1 MKTSKVI
8 FPGTFDPF
16 TLGHMDILYRLTNI
30 FDEVYISVAVNL
42 DKNPMF
48 TLEER
53 RKMIKH
59 VVGAS
64 KNIHVVAFE
73 GLVTEFMKTN
83 DIKMMA
89 RGIRDSEDL
98 FHELKMSRMNKL
110 LYPEMDTIF
119 LHTAESYAYISS
131 SLIKEIV
138 KFGGPLEGLVPDTLI
153 NTIKEKFAVIKQ
165 HK

>member
-1 MKTSKVI
+1 MKASKVI

-16 TLGHMDILYRLTNI
+16 TLGHVDVLYRLSSI
-30 FDEVYISVAVNL
+30 FEDVYISVAVNL
-42 DKNPMF
+42 DKNPIF

-53 RKMIKH
+53 RKMIEI
-59 VVGAS
+59 VVGENES
-64 KNIHVVAFE
+64 IHVVAFE
-73 GLVTEFMKTN
+73 GLVTEFMKN
-83 DIKMMA
+83 NNIKIMA

-98 FHELKMSRMNKL
+98 FYELKMSRMNKL

-138 KFGGPLEGLVPDTLI
+138 RFGGPLDGLVPDILI
-153 NTIKEKFAVIKQ
+153 DTMKEKFNFIKN
-165 HK
+165 KK